1 MMKKYLKTSEYAK
14 LMGIH
19 YRTVARHFHMGKLK
33 GYQDE
38 DTKTI
43 YIENPEYNSN
53 KNQGNRAVLY
63 SRVSSS
69 TNKDSLDGQIERL
82 TQYAIAKGYQIVRI
96 EKEIASGLNDNR
108 RKLNSILNSNEWDIL
123 LVEHKDRL
131 TRFGFNYFKMLERL
145 GQKVEVVNV
154 AENKD
159 SELMDDFISVITSF
173 CGRIYGAKR
182 KNKTNEIIES
192 IKEEC
197 QNDKK

>member
-1 MMKKYLKTSEYAK
+1 MKKYLKTSEYAK

-19 YRTVARHFHMGKLK
+19 YRTAARHFHMGKLK

-63 SRVSSS
+63 SRVSNS
-69 TNKDSLDGQIERL
+69 TNKNSLDGQIERL

-108 RKLNSILNSNEWDIL
+108 RKLNSILNSDDWDVL

-131 TRFGFNYFKMLERL
+131 TRFGFKYFEVLERL
-145 GQKVEVVNV
+145 GQRVEVVNLI
-154 AENKD
+154 EDKD
-159 SELMDDFISVITSF
+159 SELMDDFVAIVTSF
-173 CGRIYGAKR
+173 CGRIYGSQR
-182 KNKTNEIIES
+182 KKKTKQIIEEL
-192 IKEEC
+192 KEEC